1 MTPEGK
7 VKQKV
12 KKMLA
17 SIPGLYAHWPVQN
30 GMGSPTLDCIACCR
44 GRYVGIET
52 KAVGKKLTPRQELTM
67 NAMIDANAN
76 VFVLDTDQ
84 SIEECRVFL
93 ESLGLVW
100 QCKL

>member
-7 VKQKV
+7 IKQKV

-30 GMGSPTLDCIACCR
+30 GMGSPTLDCIACCK
-44 GRYVGIET
+44 GHYVAIET
-52 KAVGKKLTPRQELTM
+52 KAVGKKPTPRQELTM
-67 NAMIDANAN
+67 EHMRLAGAN

-84 SIEECRVFL
+84 SIEKCRVFL
-93 ESLGLVW
+93 EYGLVVHD
-100 QCKL
+100 